1 MNNKSFLYI
10 ILGLLVG
17 AQIGV
22 FFTPVTVNDMIAI
35 LGGALAGVFIGW
47 FAFAAM
53 NIRSRMENDS
63 VERKADDGRIKT
75 DGSPD
80 SPRDALSQP

>member
-10 ILGLLVG
+10 VLGLLIG

-35 LGGALAGVFIGW
+35 LGGALMGVFIGW

-53 NIRSRMENDS
+53 NL
-63 VERKADDGRIKT
+63 RKQEGK
-75 DGSPD
+75 
-80 SPRDALSQP
+80 

>member
-10 ILGLLVG
+10 VLGLLIG

-35 LGGALAGVFIGW
+35 LGGALMGVFIGW
-47 FAFAAM
+47 SAFAAM
-53 NIRSRMENDS
+53 NL
-63 VERKADDGRIKT
+63 RKQEGK
-75 DGSPD
+75 
-80 SPRDALSQP
+80 

>member
-10 ILGLLVG
+10 VLGLLVG

-22 FFTPVTVNDMIAI
+22 FFTPVTVNDLIAI

-53 NIRSRMENDS
+53 NL
-63 VERKADDGRIKT
+63 RKQDGK
-75 DGSPD
+75 
-80 SPRDALSQP
+80 